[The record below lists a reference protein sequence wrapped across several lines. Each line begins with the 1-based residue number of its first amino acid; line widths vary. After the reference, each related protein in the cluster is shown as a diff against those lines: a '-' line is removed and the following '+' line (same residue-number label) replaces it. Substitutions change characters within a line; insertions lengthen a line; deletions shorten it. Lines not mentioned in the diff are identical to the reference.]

1 MQLLLIAPIF
11 IIIFYKKQIYGT
23 FAIITAIIL
32 SLFASVSPKLLF
44 GIRHYLQ
51 QLWGRDSAVFWN
63 TNSFVYF
70 YYTPNN
76 YGISFFVGIAFGY
89 MLKKKVVFT
98 RSQEIY
104 SWILSLVMIITVY
117 FLHNSFWR
125 LDKSEPLLNV
135 FLWHSFGKLLFCSG
149 FAWILYTCCIGRGG
163 LYLFFAFMKKMSSK
177 NSIQFFFSQIK
188 NIFKQFFLLIFRE
201 RIFE

>member
-23 FAIITAIIL
+23 YAIIIAIIL
-32 SLFASVSPKLLF
+32 SLFASISPKILF

-51 QLWGRDSAVFWN
+51 PFDLNSAVFRN
-63 TNSFVYF
+63 TNSFTYF

-89 MLKKKVVFT
+89 MLRKKVLFT

-117 FLHNSFWR
+117 FWHNNFLR
-125 LDKSEPLLNV
+125 LDKSEPFLNV
-135 FLWHSFGKLLFCSG
+135 LLWHSIGKLLFCSG
-149 FAWILYTCCIGRGG
+149 FAWILYACCIGRGG
-163 LYLFFAFMKKMSSK
+163 LYLFFAFMKK
-177 NSIQFFFSQIK
+177 NFFTQFTQFFFFPK
-188 NIFKQFFLLIFRE
+188 

>member
-23 FAIITAIIL
+23 YAIITAIIL
-32 SLFASVSPKLLF
+32 GLFVSVSPKILF
-44 GIRHYLQ
+44 GIKHYLQ
-51 QLWGRDSAVFWN
+51 FWDRDSTLCSN

-70 YYTPNN
+70 YLTPNN

-89 MLKKKVVFT
+89 MLRKKVLFT

-104 SWILSLVMIITVY
+104 SWILSLLMIITVY
-117 FLHNSFWR
+117 FWHNSFWR

-135 FLWHSFGKLLFCSG
+135 FLWHSIGKLLFCLG
-149 FAWILYTCCIGRGG
+149 FAWILYACCSGRGG
-163 LYLFFAFMKKMSSK
+163 LYLTLFFPFM
-177 NSIQFFFSQIK
+177 
-188 NIFKQFFLLIFRE
+188 
-201 RIFE
+201 

>member
-23 FAIITAIIL
+23 YAIITAIIL
-32 SLFASVSPKLLF
+32 GLFASVSPKILF

-51 QLWGRDSAVFWN
+51 LWDRDSAFLSN

-117 FLHNSFWR
+117 FLHNSFLR
-125 LDKSEPLLNV
+125 LDKSEPFLNV
-135 FLWHSFGKLLFCSG
+135 FLWHSIGKLLFCSG
-149 FAWILYTCCIGRGG
+149 FAWILYACCIGRGG
-163 LYLFFAFMKKMSSK
+163 LYLLFAFMKKLVSK
-177 NSIQFFFSQIK
+177 NPVQFFI
-188 NIFKQFFLLIFRE
+188 L
-201 RIFE
+201 